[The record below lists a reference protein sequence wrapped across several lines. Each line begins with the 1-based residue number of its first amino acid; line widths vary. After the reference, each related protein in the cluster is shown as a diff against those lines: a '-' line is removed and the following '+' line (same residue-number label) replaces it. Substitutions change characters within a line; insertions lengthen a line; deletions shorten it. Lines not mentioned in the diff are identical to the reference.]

1 MPHRQ
6 TTPARRGR
14 TPNKPETGTTT
25 SHVQSLTRGL
35 TILEKLSEIEGGATL
50 TDIAQRVGLAAST
63 THRLLNTLEKMNYVH
78 QSGDLGLWTIGL
90 TAFTVG
96 SAFVSHRDF
105 AIQSHS
111 YLRKLMDQSGE
122 TANLS
127 ILDGYDVVFIAQV
140 QCREIM
146 RLLVKLGSRHPIH
159 ASGSGKAILAALPD
173 DVVQDILAKHGL
185 PRHTEH
191 TIVTPDGLLNAIKL
205 IRRHGYAY
213 DDEEHALGLRCVAA
227 AVYDEY
233 AEPLGAIS
241 LAGPLSRLTDERIRA
256 LGPLVAR
263 TAAEITGRMGGKW
276 PHPY

>member
-1 MPHRQ
+1 MPHRLS
-6 TTPARRGR
+6 PPPRRGR
-14 TPNKPETGTTT
+14 TPTKTEGGATT
-25 SHVQSLTRGL
+25 SYVQSLTRGL
-35 TILEKLSEIEGGATL
+35 TILEALSEAEGGATL
-50 TDIAQRVGLAAST
+50 TDIAQKVSLPAST
-63 THRLLNTLEKMNYVH
+63 THRLLNTLEKMDYVH
-78 QSGDLGLWTIGL
+78 QTGELGLWTIGL
-90 TAFTVG
+90 KTFTVG
-96 SAFVSHRDF
+96 SAFVSNRDF
-105 AIQSHS
+105 ALQSHP
-111 YLRKLMDQSGE
+111 YLRRLMDQSGE

-127 ILDGYDVVFIAQV
+127 ILDGYDVVFIGQV

-146 RLLVKLGSRHPIH
+146 RMLVKLGSRHPIH

-173 DVVQDILAKHGL
+173 DTVQDILAKHGL

-191 TIVTPDGLLNAIKL
+191 TIVTPDGLWNAIKL
-205 IRRHGYAY
+205 IRKHGYAY

-233 AEPLGAIS
+233 CEPLGAIS

-263 TAAEITGRMGGKW
+263 TAAEITTRMGGKW

>member
-96 SAFVSHRDF
+96 SAFVSNRDF

-146 RLLVKLGSRHPIH
+146 RMLVKLGSRHPIH

-191 TIVTPDGLLNAIKL
+191 TIVTPDRLLNAIKL

>member
-1 MPHRQ
+1 MIQHRPSP
-6 TTPARRGR
+6 PARRGR
-14 TPNKPETGTTT
+14 TPNGAESTTGA
-25 SHVQSLTRGL
+25 VQSLTRGL
-35 TILEKLSEIEGGATL
+35 LILEQLSEIEGGLTL
-50 TDIAQRVGLAAST
+50 TDIANRVGLPGST
-63 THRLLNTLEKMNYVH
+63 THRLLNTMEKMDYVH
-78 QSGDLGLWTIGL
+78 QAGDLGLWYVGL
-90 TAFTVG
+90 KAFTVG
-96 SAFVSHRDF
+96 SAFVAHRDF
-105 AIQSHS
+105 AIQSHP
-111 YLRKLMDQSGE
+111 YLRRLMEQSGE

-127 ILDGYDVVFIAQV
+127 ILDGYEVVFIGQV

-146 RLLVKLGSRHPIH
+146 RMLVKLGSRHPMH

-173 DVVQDILAKHGL
+173 DSINDILARHGL

-191 TIVTPDGLLNAIKL
+191 TIVTPDGLWNAVKL
-205 IRRHGYAY
+205 IRGHGYSY

-227 AVYDEY
+227 AVYDEHK
-233 AEPLGAIS
+233 EPMGAIS

>member
-146 RLLVKLGSRHPIH
+146 RMLVKLGSRHPIH

-241 LAGPLSRLTDERIRA
+241 LAGPSSRLPDVRIKQ
-256 LGPLVAR
+256 LGPLVAH
-263 TAAEITGRMGGKW
+263 TAEELTRRLGGRW
-276 PHPY
+276 PHPH

>member
-96 SAFVSHRDF
+96 SAFVSNRDF

-146 RLLVKLGSRHPIH
+146 RMLVKLGSRHPIH

>member
-1 MPHRQ
+1 MPQRL
-6 TTPARRGR
+6 TLLPRRGR
-14 TPNKPETGTTT
+14 TPNKPESGSAT

-35 TILEKLSEIEGGATL
+35 TILEKLAEIEGGATL

-63 THRLLNTLEKMNYVH
+63 AHRLLNTLEKMNYVH
-78 QSGDLGLWTIGL
+78 QDAELGVWTIGL
-90 TAFTVG
+90 KAFVVG

-111 YLRKLMDQSGE
+111 YLRRLMDQSGE

-127 ILDGYDVVFIAQV
+127 ILDGYDVVFIGQV

-146 RLLVKLGSRHPIH
+146 RMLVKLGSRHPIH

-173 DVVQDILAKHGL
+173 DMIQDILAKHGL

-191 TIVTPDGLLNAIKL
+191 TIVTPDGLWNAIKL

-233 AEPLGAIS
+233 SEPLGAIS

-263 TAAEITGRMGGKW
+263 TAAEITARMGGKW

>member
-63 THRLLNTLEKMNYVH
+63 AHRLLNTLEKMNYVH

-146 RLLVKLGSRHPIH
+146 RMLVKLGSRHPIH

>member
-6 TTPARRGR
+6 TLPARRGR
-14 TPNKPETGTTT
+14 IPAADSGSATA
-25 SHVQSLTRGL
+25 HVQSLTRGL

-63 THRLLNTLEKMNYVH
+63 AHRLLNTLEKMHYVH
-78 QSGDLGLWTIGL
+78 QDGELGVWTIGL
-90 TAFTVG
+90 KAFTVG

-111 YLRKLMDQSGE
+111 YLRRLMDQSGE

-146 RLLVKLGSRHPIH
+146 RMLVKLGSRHPIH

-173 DVVQDILAKHGL
+173 DMVQDILAKHGL

-191 TIVTPDGLLNAIKL
+191 TIVTPDGLWSAIKL

-233 AEPLGAIS
+233 SEPLGAIS

-263 TAAEITGRMGGKW
+263 TAAEITARMGGKW

>member
-6 TTPARRGR
+6 SLPARRGR
-14 TPNKPETGTTT
+14 TPSKPDSGTTT

-35 TILEKLSEIEGGATL
+35 TILERLSELEGGATL
-50 TDIAQRVGLAAST
+50 TDVAQRVGLAAST
-63 THRLLNTLEKMNYVH
+63 THRLLNTLEKMGYVH
-78 QSGDLGLWTIGL
+78 QSGELGLWTIGI

-96 SAFVSHRDF
+96 SAFISNRDF
-105 AIQSHS
+105 AIQSHG
-111 YLRKLMDQSGE
+111 YLRRLMEQSGE

-127 ILDGYDVVFIAQV
+127 ILDGFDVVFIGQV

-146 RLLVKLGSRHPIH
+146 RMIVKLGSRHPIH

-173 DVVQDILAKHGL
+173 DTIQDLLAKHGL

-191 TIVTPDGLLNAIKL
+191 TIVTPDGLWNAIKL
-205 IRRHGYAY
+205 IRKHGYAY

-263 TAAEITGRMGGKW
+263 TAAEITARMGGRW

>member
-1 MPHRQ
+1 MPHRLS
-6 TTPARRGR
+6 PPPRRGR
-14 TPNKPETGTTT
+14 TPTKTEGGPTT
-25 SHVQSLTRGL
+25 SYVQSLTRGL
-35 TILEKLSEIEGGATL
+35 TILEALSDVEGGATL
-50 TDIAQRVGLAAST
+50 TDIAQKVGLPAST
-63 THRLLNTLEKMNYVH
+63 THRLLNTLEKMDYVH
-78 QSGDLGLWTIGL
+78 QTGELGLWTIGL
-90 TAFTVG
+90 KTFTVG
-96 SAFVSHRDF
+96 SAFVSNRDF
-105 AIQSHS
+105 ALQSHP
-111 YLRKLMDQSGE
+111 YLRRLMDQSGE

-127 ILDGYDVVFIAQV
+127 ILDGYDVVFIGQV

-146 RLLVKLGSRHPIH
+146 RMLVKLGSRHPIH
-159 ASGSGKAILAALPD
+159 ASGSGKAILAALAD
-173 DVVQDILAKHGL
+173 DTVQDILAKHGL

-191 TIVTPDGLLNAIKL
+191 TIVTPDGLWNAIKL
-205 IRRHGYAY
+205 IRKHGYAY

-233 AEPLGAIS
+233 SEPLGAIS

>member
-1 MPHRQ
+1 MPHRL
-6 TTPARRGR
+6 PPPPRRGR
-14 TPNKPETGTTT
+14 TPKKPEGSATT
-25 SHVQSLTRGL
+25 SYVQSLTRGL
-35 TILEKLSEIEGGATL
+35 TILEALSEAEGGATL
-50 TDIAQRVGLAAST
+50 TDIAQKVALPPST
-63 THRLLNTLEKMNYVH
+63 THRLLNTLEKMDYVH
-78 QSGDLGLWTIGL
+78 QTGELGLWAIGL
-90 TAFTVG
+90 KTFTVG
-96 SAFVSHRDF
+96 SAFVSNRDF
-105 AIQSHS
+105 ALQSHP
-111 YLRKLMDQSGE
+111 YLRRLMDQSGE

-127 ILDGYDVVFIAQV
+127 ILDGYDVVFIGQV

-146 RLLVKLGSRHPIH
+146 RMLVKLGSRHPIH

-173 DVVQDILAKHGL
+173 DTVQDILAKHGL

-191 TIVTPDGLLNAIKL
+191 TIVTPDGLWNAIKL
-205 IRRHGYAY
+205 IRKHGYAY

-233 AEPLGAIS
+233 SEPLGAIS

-263 TAAEITGRMGGKW
+263 TAAEITARMGGRW

>member
-1 MPHRQ
+1 
-6 TTPARRGR
+6 
-14 TPNKPETGTTT
+14 
-25 SHVQSLTRGL
+25 L
-35 TILEKLSEIEGGATL
+35 TILERLSELEGGATL
-50 TDIAQRVGLAAST
+50 TDVAQRVGLAAST
-63 THRLLNTLEKMNYVH
+63 THRLLNTLEKMGYVH
-78 QSGDLGLWTIGL
+78 QSGELGLWTIGI

-96 SAFVSHRDF
+96 SAFISNRDF
-105 AIQSHS
+105 AIQSHG
-111 YLRKLMDQSGE
+111 YLRRLMEQSGE

-127 ILDGYDVVFIAQV
+127 ILDGFDVVFIGQV

-146 RLLVKLGSRHPIH
+146 RMIVKLGSRHPIH

-173 DVVQDILAKHGL
+173 DTIQDLLAKHGL

-191 TIVTPDGLLNAIKL
+191 TIVTPDGLWNAIKL
-205 IRRHGYAY
+205 IRKHGYAY

-263 TAAEITGRMGGKW
+263 TAAEITARMGGRW

>member
-146 RLLVKLGSRHPIH
+146 RMLVKLGSRHPIH

>member
-1 MPHRQ
+1 MPHRLPL
-6 TTPARRGR
+6 PARRGR
-14 TPNKPETGTTT
+14 TPSKPESATTT

-50 TDIAQRVGLAAST
+50 TDLAQRVGLATST
-63 THRLLNTLEKMNYVH
+63 THRLLNTLEKLDYVH
-78 QSGDLGLWTIGL
+78 QSGGLGLWHVGL
-90 TAFTVG
+90 KAFTVG

-105 AIQSHS
+105 TIQSHS
-111 YLRKLMDQSGE
+111 YLRRLMDQSGE

-127 ILDGYDVVFIAQV
+127 ILDGYDVVFIGQV
-140 QCREIM
+140 QCHEIM
-146 RLLVKLGSRHPIH
+146 RMLVKLGSRHPIH

-173 DVVQDILAKHGL
+173 ETIQDILAKHGL

-205 IRRHGYAY
+205 IRKHGYAY

-233 AEPLGAIS
+233 CEPLGAIS

-263 TAAEITGRMGGKW
+263 TAAEITARMGGKW
-276 PHPY
+276 PHPC